1 MVFKF
6 KNIKILYRI
15 IIDMVYYSQIGQDK
29 WVHSI
34 IGNKQDGY
42 FIELGACD
50 GVYLSNTLFFERE
63 LGWNGICIEPN
74 DAYFGTLKNN
84 RKCNLSSELV
94 SSESYRVVDFS
105 ICEAASGIADEN
117 IGPFTSKT
125 NTVKKVTKTLA
136 DILDSVNAPTI
147 IDYLS
152 LDVEGHEYSI
162 LSTFPFDKY
171 KFRCM
176 TVEHNEPHQGP
187 KQQMLIREILE
198 KNGYTYV
205 KGNDDVHN
213 WGHGP
218 IDDFYIN
225 TNLV

>member
-1 MVFKF
+1 M
-6 KNIKILYRI
+6 
-15 IIDMVYYSQIGQDK
+15 YYHSQIGQDK

-34 IGNKQDGY
+34 IGNKQNGY

-50 GVYLSNTLFFERE
+50 GLYLSNTLFFERE

-74 DAYFGTLKNN
+74 SVYFKELEKN
-84 RKCNLSSELV
+84 RKCNISNDLISSV
-94 SSESYRVVDFS
+94 SGNEVDFS
-105 ICEAASGIADEN
+105 ICGAASGIADEN
-117 IGPFTSKT
+117 IGPFTSK
-125 NTVKKVTKTLA
+125 NYIIKKVTTTLA
-136 DILDSVNAPTI
+136 EVLDGINAPNV

-162 LSTFPFDKY
+162 LSTFPFSKY
-171 KFRCM
+171 KFRCI
-176 TVEHNEPHQGP
+176 TVEHNEPHVGQ

-198 KNGYTYV
+198 HNGYKYV
-205 KGNDDVHN
+205 KGNDDIHN

-225 TNLV
+225 SDFN